1 MRILIMAV
9 AAAIALA
16 GALFAQ
22 APRWSVGA
30 TTGVGFKVPSP
41 ATTNWLSGADFSFWP
56 SEHFGAGVDAAVTF
70 LPGRFGDN
78 FIVCYSCIV
87 DSQPPNPPR
96 ITDHVLAVA
105 FTLRARLLPHRTLD
119 PYVLFGAGF
128 AHDSFAR
135 YTGLQVVS
143 GGGVAIRLGQ
153 SWQLR
158 PELRLAYQPSGFV
171 AGLSRVTVTLARTF

>member
-1 MRILIMAV
+1 MMRTPFMAF

-30 TTGVGFKVPSP
+30 TAGVGFKAPPP
-41 ATTNWLSGADFSFWP
+41 ATSSWLAGAGFSFWP
-56 SEHFGAGVDAAVTF
+56 SEHFGAGVDVAATF
-70 LPGRFGDN
+70 LSGRFCG
-78 FIVCYSCIV
+78 SCILG
-87 DSQPPNPPR
+87 STLPNPPL

-105 FTLRARLLPHRTLD
+105 FTARARLSPHRTLD
-119 PYVLFGAGF
+119 PYLLLGAGF
-128 AHDSFAR
+128 AHDSFLQ
-135 YTGLQVVS
+135 YTGLQVVG

-158 PELRLAYQPSGFV
+158 PELRLAHQPGGFV
-171 AGLSRVTVTLARTF
+171 AGLSRVAVTLARTF

>member
-1 MRILIMAV
+1 MRTPVLAI

-30 TTGVGFKVPSP
+30 ATGVGIETPPP
-41 ATTNWLSGADFSFWP
+41 ATSSWLAGADFSFWP

-70 LPGRFGDN
+70 LPGFCGDC
-78 FIVCYSCIV
+78 IVCDNCV
-87 DSQPPNPPR
+87 VGSQPPSQPL
-96 ITDHVLAVA
+96 ITDRVLAVA
-105 FTLRARLLPHRTLD
+105 FTVRARLSPHRALD
-119 PYVLFGAGF
+119 PYVLLGAGF
-128 AHDSFAR
+128 AHDSFLQ
-135 YTGLQVVS
+135 YTGLQVVG

-158 PELRLAYQPSGFV
+158 PELRLAHQPSGV
-171 AGLSRVTVTLARTF
+171 IAGLSRVTVTLARTF

>member
-1 MRILIMAV
+1 MRTLIMAV
-9 AAAIALA
+9 ATAIVLAA
-16 GALFAQ
+16 ALFAQ

-30 TTGVGFKVPSP
+30 TTGVGFKAPRP
-41 ATTNWLSGADFSFWP
+41 TTSSWLAGAEFSFWP

-70 LPGRFGDN
+70 LPGAFSDL
-78 FIVCYSCIV
+78 FIIG
-87 DSQPPNPPR
+87 SQPPNPPL

-105 FTLRARLLPHRTLD
+105 FTLRARLSPHRTLD
-119 PYVLFGAGF
+119 PYLLLGAGF
-128 AHDSFAR
+128 AHDSFLQ
-135 YTGLQVVS
+135 YTGLQVVG

-158 PELRLAYQPSGFV
+158 PELRLAHQPGGFV